1 MANPEFNPIRSEDYV
16 APLQE
21 SYKEIN
27 EGMNNYWNSRT
38 GEANR
43 RAEIAGK
50 DLLAMADMSS
60 TLGDYFTKKDEEKR
74 EADRAKGYMWMQE
87 NGVLTNNGI
96 SFKEAEAKAREE
108 GKIINEE
115 IYNWEQQGGDIWTS
129 EAFRDM
135 NASEKLGAVN
145 AWAQQKAAHYNPKQA
160 TEGATSY
167 EDYNAALTNYRFNFY
182 KQFGDIN
189 PEILDEYVFGTVR
202 QTDQR
207 NYAEWYAVR
216 EQEIQTAR
224 NEKYATEL
232 ESCVRGGNGTSC
244 IFNYQDSQS
253 IHGWNKGKSTREGFK
268 IIKEMAKN
276 GSLDDDLWVEMLA
289 ENPEFAHAGRKDKVK
304 FNEEFSEDILEIT
317 QIIEQKDI
325 ENFNTSETKK
335 KIANSREYTDLIN
348 SFEWTDYGLH
358 KDQMKQ
364 LKDLKKKQQRKHGFS
379 HPKLDEAIRGF
390 GHKENYYKERTKE
403 LTESIL
409 SGEVWTTEEAEA
421 QGYEMPVIMDKN
433 VQDLINN
440 VANARYNYDT
450 YAGYLEN
457 LVLSKAKVTNDTKS
471 DEVAQIIDYL
481 QSELKKSMVAAA
493 IADPDD
499 KSIGNTI
506 FQTIKNDFEA
516 DITKPNLKDSIFFK
530 DGKWSSPLSM
540 NSELTTVLDVENKDV
555 LLKVNK
561 LVKKGFKESV
571 MTANTFFS
579 PQQLMDYGE
588 DFNKG
593 QFTVPARANHI
604 ARMFNYKGP
613 NGELLTGLDVI
624 NFQREAIDLEPLEKP
639 NVLSN
644 IEKLDDLSK
653 DELLY
658 NKTDAS
664 VNRVVGKNKE
674 TVKELN
680 ESMMHPLIK
689 EWLTEN
695 SHQSQLKQGN
705 NMSLEGY
712 WQQARLLENKIKEN
726 YEGPLK
732 VHNVIEQVK
741 KDVEALYSKANSK
754 GNEDSPLA
762 GKSQVDKT
770 QWRRNLYLDKLVEA
784 LGPENVTQWVDE
796 LKMNESTDETYGEG
810 ASDYNDMAIS
820 MEFLGAYN
828 YDFNNVPLDI
838 NGNFLPFDQN
848 RWLQLG
854 YKNTGSIEFLEQLK
868 RPSFIQTNE

>member
-27 EGMNNYWNSRT
+27 QGMNNYWDSRT
-38 GEANR
+38 NEASR
-43 RAEIAGK
+43 QAEIAGR
-50 DLLAMADMSS
+50 DLKTLADMSA
-60 TLGDYFTKKDEEKR
+60 TLGEYFSKKDAEKR
-74 EADRAKGYMWMQE
+74 EADKAKGYMWMQE
-87 NGVLTNNGI
+87 NGVLGGQGV

-108 GKIINEE
+108 GKVINEE

-145 AWAQQKAAHYNPKQA
+145 AWAQNKAAQYNPKEA

-189 PEILDEYVFGTVR
+189 PEILNEYVFGTVR
-202 QTDQR
+202 STDQR

-216 EQEIQTAR
+216 EREIQTAR

-244 IFNYQDSQS
+244 VFNYQDSQS

-276 GSLDDDLWVEMLA
+276 GTLTKDLYVEMLTENA
-289 ENPEFAHAGRKDKVK
+289 EFEHAGRKDKVK
-304 FNEEFSEDILEIT
+304 FNDEFFEDMQEISE
-317 QIIEQKDI
+317 IIEKKELD
-325 ENFNTSETKK
+325 EFNTGEAQKKMNNSKEYSE
-335 KIANSREYTDLIN
+335 LIGT
-348 SFEWTDYGLH
+348 FEFTDYGLH
-358 KDQMKQ
+358 KPQMQK
-364 LKDLKKKQQRKHGFS
+364 LKELKKSQERKYGFA
-379 HPKLDEAIRGF
+379 HPKIDEALKGF
-390 GHKENYYKERTKE
+390 GHKQNYYKDRTKE
-403 LTESIL
+403 LTDSIL
-409 SGEVWTTEEAEA
+409 NGEVWSVEDAEA
-421 QGYEMPVIMDKN
+421 QGYEMPVIMDQN
-433 VQDLINN
+433 VQTLIQN
-440 VANARYNYDT
+440 VSNARFNYDT
-450 YAGYLEN
+450 YAGYIEN

-481 QSELKKSMVAAA
+481 QSNLKKSMIAAA
-493 IADPDD
+493 IADPDAKD
-499 KSIGNTI
+499 IGNTI

-516 DITKPNLKDSIFFK
+516 DITRPDLANSIFFAN
-530 DGKWSSPLSM
+530 GKWTSPQSM
-540 NSELTTVLDVENKDV
+540 NSEMTTVLDVENKDV

-561 LVKKGFKESV
+561 LINKGFKESV
-571 MTANTFFS
+571 MVPNTFFS

-604 ARMFNYKGP
+604 ARSFNYKGP

-624 NFQREAIDLEPLEKP
+624 NYAREAIDLEPLEKP

-664 VNRVVGKNKE
+664 VNRAVGKNIE

-689 EWLTEN
+689 EWLNEN
-695 SHQSQLKQGN
+695 SHQSKLKEGN

-741 KDVEALYSKANSK
+741 KEVADLYSKANSK
-754 GNEDSPLA
+754 GNEESPIA

-770 QWRRNLYLDKLVEA
+770 QWRRNLYLDKLIEA
-784 LGPENVTQWVDE
+784 LGPENVTQWVEE
-796 LKMNESTDETYGEG
+796 LKGDEDTDETFGEG
-810 ASDYNDMAIS
+810 ASDYDLAIS
-820 MEFLGAYN
+820 MEFLGAYD
-828 YDFNNVPLDI
+828 YDFNNVPLDLD
-838 NGNFLPFDQN
+838 GGFLPFDQN
-848 RWLQLG
+848 RYLQLG
-854 YKNTGSIEFLEQLK
+854 YKNTGSLEFLEQLK

>member
-1 MANPEFNPIRSEDYV
+1 MSEPNFNPIRSEDYV

-27 EGMNNYWNSRT
+27 QGMNNYWDSRT
-38 GEANR
+38 NEASR
-43 RAEIAGK
+43 QAEIAGK

-60 TLGDYFTKKDEEKR
+60 TLGEYFSEKDKEKR

-87 NGVLTNNGI
+87 NGVLGGEGI

-108 GKIINEE
+108 GTVINEE

-145 AWAQQKAAHYNPKQA
+145 AWAQNKAAHYNPKQA

-167 EDYNAALTNYRFNFY
+167 EDYNSALTNYRFNFY

-189 PEILDEYVFGTVR
+189 PEILNEYVFGTVR
-202 QTDQR
+202 STDQR

-244 IFNYQDSQS
+244 VFNYQASQS

-276 GSLDDDLWVEMLA
+276 GTLTKDLYVEMLA
-289 ENPEFAHAGRKDKVK
+289 ENTEFEHAGRKEKVK
-304 FNEEFSEDILEIT
+304 FNDEFFEDMQEISD
-317 QIIEQKDI
+317 IIEKKELDQ
-325 ENFNTSETKK
+325 FNTSEAKK
-335 KIANSREYTDLIN
+335 KMNNSKEYSDLIGT
-348 SFEWTDYGLH
+348 FEFTDYGLH
-358 KDQMKQ
+358 KPQMEK
-364 LKDLKKKQQRKHGFS
+364 LKDLKRSQEKKYGFA
-379 HPKLDEAIRGF
+379 HPKIAEALRGF
-390 GHKENYYKERTKE
+390 GHKENYYKDRTKE
-403 LTESIL
+403 LTDSIL
-409 SGEVWTTEEAEA
+409 NGEVWSAEDAEA
-421 QGYEMPVIMDKN
+421 QGYEMPVIMDQNIQTLIKN
-433 VQDLINN
+433 VS
-440 VANARYNYDT
+440 NARFNYDT
-450 YAGYLEN
+450 YAGYIEN

-481 QSELKKSMVAAA
+481 QSNLKKSMIAAA

-499 KSIGNTI
+499 KTIGNTI

-516 DITKPNLKDSIFFK
+516 DITKPDLKDSIFFK
-530 DGKWSSPLSM
+530 DTKWTSPQSM
-540 NSELTTVLDVENKDV
+540 NSEMTTVLDGENKEV
-555 LLKVNK
+555 LLKINK
-561 LVKKGFKESV
+561 LINKGFKESV
-571 MTANTFFS
+571 MVPNTFFS

-604 ARMFNYKGP
+604 ARSFNYKGP

-624 NFQREAIDLEPLEKP
+624 NYAREAVNLEPLEKP

-664 VNRVVGKNKE
+664 VNRAVGKNVE
-674 TVKELN
+674 TVTELN

-689 EWLTEN
+689 EWLNEN
-695 SHQSQLKQGN
+695 SYQSNLKEGK
-705 NMSLEGY
+705 NMSLTGY
-712 WQQARLLENKIKEN
+712 WQQAGLLENKIKEN

-741 KDVEALYSKANSK
+741 KEVADLYSKANSK
-754 GNEDSPLA
+754 GNKESPLA

-770 QWRRNLYLDKLVEA
+770 QWRRSLYLDKLVEA
-784 LGPENVTQWVDE
+784 LGPENVTQWVEE
-796 LKMNESTDETYGEG
+796 LKGIEETDETFGEG
-810 ASDYNDMAIS
+810 ASDYNDLAIS

-828 YDFNNVPLDI
+828 YDFNNVPLDSD
-838 NGNFLPFDQN
+838 GGFLPFDQN

-854 YKNTGSIEFLEQLK
+854 YKNTGSLEFLEQLK

>member
-27 EGMNNYWNSRT
+27 QGMNNYWDSRT
-38 GEANR
+38 NEYNR

-60 TLGDYFTKKDEEKR
+60 TLGTYFAEKDKEKR

-87 NGVLTNNGI
+87 NGVLEGAGV

-108 GKIINEE
+108 GKVINEE

-145 AWAQQKAAHYNPKQA
+145 AWAQTKAAHYNPKQA

-189 PEILDEYVFGTVR
+189 PEILNEYVFGTVR
-202 QTDQR
+202 STDQR

-216 EQEIQTAR
+216 EREIQTAR

-244 IFNYQDSQS
+244 VFNYQASQS

-276 GSLDDDLWVEMLA
+276 GTLTKDLYVEMLA
-289 ENPEFAHAGRKDKVK
+289 ENTEFEHAGRKEKVK
-304 FNEEFSEDILEIT
+304 FNDEFFEDMQEISD
-317 QIIEQKDI
+317 IIEKKELD
-325 ENFNTSETKK
+325 EFNTSEAKK
-335 KIANSREYTDLIN
+335 KMNNSKEYSELI
-348 SFEWTDYGLH
+348 STFEFTDYGLH
-358 KDQMKQ
+358 KPQMEK
-364 LKDLKKKQQRKHGFS
+364 LKDLKRSQEKKYGFA
-379 HPKLDEAIRGF
+379 HPKIAEALKGF
-390 GHKENYYKERTKE
+390 GHKENYYKDRTKE
-403 LTESIL
+403 LTDSIL
-409 SGEVWTTEEAEA
+409 NGEVWSAEDAEA
-421 QGYEMPVIMDKN
+421 QGYEMPVIMDQNVQTLIKN
-433 VQDLINN
+433 VS
-440 VANARYNYDT
+440 NARFNYDT
-450 YAGYLEN
+450 YAGYIESM
-457 LVLSKAKVTNDTKS
+457 VLSKAKVTNDTKD
-471 DEVAQIIDYL
+471 DEVAQIIDL
-481 QSELKKSMVAAA
+481 LKSELKKKMVAAA
-493 IADPDD
+493 IADPDAKD
-499 KSIGNTI
+499 IGNTI
-506 FQTIKNDFEA
+506 FQTIKNDFES
-516 DITKPNLKDSIFFK
+516 DITRPDLENSKFFPNA
-530 DGKWSSPLSM
+530 KWTSPQSM
-540 NSELTTVLDVENKDV
+540 NFEMTTVLDVENKAV
-555 LLKVNK
+555 SLKVNK
-561 LVKKGFKESV
+561 LINKGFKESV
-571 MTANTFFS
+571 MVPNTFFS
-579 PQQLMDYGE
+579 PQQFMDYGE

-604 ARMFNYKGP
+604 ARSYNYKGL

-624 NFQREAIDLEPLEKP
+624 NYQREAIGLEPLEKP

-658 NKTDAS
+658 NKTDSS
-664 VNRVVGKNKE
+664 VNRVVGKNIE

-689 EWLTEN
+689 EWLNEN
-695 SHQSQLKQGN
+695 SYQSKMKEGK
-705 NMSLEGY
+705 NMSLTGY
-712 WQQARLLENKIKEN
+712 WQQAGLLENKIKEN

-741 KDVEALYSKANSK
+741 KEVEDLYSKANSK
-754 GNEDSPLA
+754 GNEESPIA

-784 LGPENVTQWVDE
+784 LGPENVTQWVEE
-796 LKMNESTDETYGEG
+796 LKGSEESDETFGEG
-810 ASDYNDMAIS
+810 ASDYNDLAIS

-828 YDFNNVPLDI
+828 YDFNNVPLDED
-838 NGNFLPFDQN
+838 GGFLPFDQN
-848 RWLQLG
+848 RYLQLG
-854 YKNTGSIEFLEQLK
+854 YKNTGSLEFLEQLK